1 MAVSQSPA
9 FPLTAAKRV
18 AEKFCVLEWGGGNG
32 KARYLPLVLIQL
44 PLLLIRADAMGAVFP
59 REELAAL
66 GQQTWE
72 IFHVEIWFCGSEA
85 RSDLIVPSRDKGLD
99 NP

>member
-59 REELAAL
+59 REEELAAL
-66 GQQTWE
+66 GQQT
-72 IFHVEIWFCGSEA
+72 
-85 RSDLIVPSRDKGLD
+85 
-99 NP
+99 